1 MRKVPTYALV
11 PGQKVGRAIYSSD
24 GQLLLNA
31 GVILTEG
38 IIARLRM
45 LGVPALYIDDGL
57 LPDIEVLDVISEET
71 RRDAVVRVRRLLED
85 VKEDGQRPVV
95 GRVLIRAEEMVRTV
109 NEIIDQLLSRRALV
123 VNLVDM
129 RTFDDYTFGHCVNVC
144 VLSLLTGITLGYDRS
159 RLFQLGMGALL
170 HDIGKTR
177 VPQEILNKPEPLTL
191 GEFEIIKKHT
201 VHGFEILRNCDG
213 ISSLAATVAH
223 QHHERWQGQGYPQG
237 LRGARI
243 HEFASITGV
252 ADVFDAITADR
263 VYRKAYPVHE
273 AYEMIAGAGDLLF
286 NFRVVRAF
294 LQNVAAYPVG
304 TVVELTTGWTGVVV
318 DTPRGHSL
326 RPRVRILFER
336 DGQPVTEPW
345 EVSLTDEPSL
355 AVSRVLD
362 EERLQYLQGRQQQA

>member
-1 MRKVPTYALV
+1 MRKVPTRALV
-11 PGQKVGRAIYSSD
+11 PGQRVAHAIYSSD

-38 IIARLRM
+38 IIARLQM

-57 LPDIEVLDVISEET
+57 LPDVEVLDVISEET

-85 VKEDGQRPVV
+85 VKGGAKRPVV
-95 GRVLIRAEEMVRTV
+95 SRVLIRAEEMVQTV
-109 NEIIDQLLSRRALV
+109 NEIIDQLLSRRSLV

-129 RTFDDYTFGHCVNVC
+129 RTLDDYTFGHCVNVC
-144 VLSLLTGITLGYDRS
+144 VLSLLTGMTLGYDRA

-177 VPQEILNKPEPLTL
+177 VPQEILNKPEPLTP
-191 GEFEIIKKHT
+191 GEFEIIKRHT
-201 VHGFEILRNCDG
+201 ILGFEILRNCDG

-237 LRGARI
+237 LRGPRI

-252 ADVFDAITADR
+252 ADAFDAITADR
-263 VYRKAYPVHE
+263 VYRKAYPPYE
-273 AYEMIAGAGDLLF
+273 AYEMIAGSGDFLF
-286 NFRVVRAF
+286 NFRVVQAF

-318 DTPRGHSL
+318 DTPRGQPL
-326 RPRVRILFER
+326 RPRVRILFGR

-355 AVSRVLD
+355 AVSRVRD
-362 EERLQYLQGRQQQA
+362 EEGLQHLQSKQRQA